1 MSNLNGSQPGN
12 NGQAKGQPALRVIPL
27 GGLHE
32 IGKNT
37 CVFEYGDDLMLVDA
51 GLAFPSDGM
60 HGVNVVLPDTS
71 YLRENQKR
79 IRGMIVT
86 HGHEDHIGGIP
97 HHLKNFNIPIIYGP
111 RLALSILT
119 GKMEEAGVMDRTI
132 LQTVSPREVV
142 KVGQHFS
149 VEFIRNTH
157 SMADSYTLAITTPA
171 GVIVFT
177 GDFKF
182 DHTPVDGEHFDI
194 ARLAHY
200 GEQGVLCLFSD
211 STNAELPGFCPPERS
226 VFPHLDRHISQ
237 AEGRVIITTF
247 ASSIHR
253 VSMILELALKNGR
266 KVGLLGRS
274 MLNVI
279 AKARE
284 LGYMRA
290 PDDLFVPIKQ
300 IRDLPDRETLLL
312 MTGSQGE
319 PLAALSRIS
328 RGEHPQVQVKN
339 SDTIIFSASPIPGN
353 TISVVNTIDRLMM
366 LGAKVVYGKG
376 EGIHVSGHSFQED
389 HKLMLALARPKFFV
403 PVHGE
408 HRMLVA
414 HAKTAQSMGIPAD
427 HTLIIDNGDVV
438 ELTPDSIRKGD
449 PVKAGIELLDASRNG
464 IVDARVLKERQQL
477 AEDGVI
483 TLLAVIT
490 TDGVM
495 AAPPR
500 VNIRGVV
507 TTADARKLSIWA
519 EREITWVLENR
530 WSQLSR
536 NTGGKAPD
544 VDWVGVQREV
554 ELGLQRRLRREL
566 QVEPLI
572 ICLVQPAPAGTPA
585 YKGRADAEPD
595 NRPAPRARKEVGRD
609 GGREAGR
616 ELSRELV
623 RDPARVATAAPV
635 PAAAAP
641 EPKDTA
647 PSSEEADPSGRIR
660 RRRSAAVAG

>member
-1 MSNLNGSQPGN
+1 
-12 NGQAKGQPALRVIPL
+12 
-27 GGLHE
+27 
-32 IGKNT
+32 
-37 CVFEYGDDLMLVDA
+37 
-51 GLAFPSDGM
+51 
-60 HGVNVVLPDTS
+60 
-71 YLRENQKR
+71 
-79 IRGMIVT
+79 
-86 HGHEDHIGGIP
+86 
-97 HHLKNFNIPIIYGP
+97 
-111 RLALSILT
+111 
-119 GKMEEAGVMDRTI
+119 
-132 LQTVSPREVV
+132 
-142 KVGQHFS
+142 
-149 VEFIRNTH
+149 
-157 SMADSYTLAITTPA
+157 
-171 GVIVFT
+171 
-177 GDFKF
+177 
-182 DHTPVDGEHFDI
+182 
-194 ARLAHY
+194 
-200 GEQGVLCLFSD
+200 
-211 STNAELPGFCPPERS
+211 
-226 VFPHLDRHISQ
+226 
-237 AEGRVIITTF
+237 
-247 ASSIHR
+247 
-253 VSMILELALKNGR
+253 R

-376 EGIHVSGHSFQED
+376 EGIHVSGHGFQED
-389 HKLMLALARPKFFV
+389 QKLMLALTKPKYFV

-414 HAKTAQSMGIPAD
+414 HSKTAQSMGVPAD
-427 HTLIIDNGDVV
+427 NILIIDNGDVV
-438 ELTPDSIRKGD
+438 ELSPDAIRKGD

-483 TLLAVIT
+483 TLLAVIS

-507 TTADARKLSIWA
+507 TTADARKLSMWA
-519 EREITWVLENR
+519 EREIGWVLENR
-530 WSQLSR
+530 WNQLCR

-554 ELGLQRRLRREL
+554 EVGLQRRLRREL

-595 NRPAPRARKEVGRD
+595 SRPAPRGRGGRD
-609 GGREAGR
+609 GGGR
-616 ELSRELV
+616 DGGGRG
-623 RDPARVATAAPV
+623 RDGGAPAPQRQLAAVGAPAAAPAAPV
-635 PAAAAP
+635 GATAVAVKAVAVKAPAPADLEP
-641 EPKDTA
+641 EPA
-647 PSSEEADPSGRIR
+647 GRTR
-660 RRRSAAVAG
+660 RRRSAAAAG